1 MNARVLIVGAGPVGL
16 FVGTELA
23 KYGIAAD
30 IIEKNNGGNSYSKA
44 LSVSAAS
51 LKAFHGLGLQQE
63 FAGRGKPIQEIAVHF
78 NGKRCA
84 RIDKRK
90 LGGLY
95 DYYLSVPQPETESLI
110 RLALER
116 ANGKVDYGHELTQ
129 LEQDANGVAVAIRDA
144 ASGQLSNRHY
154 EMVIGCDG
162 AQSSVR
168 QLLKMPFE
176 GYDYDV
182 HFIMGDVYFDGAVES
197 EMTSY
202 HVYDEGFLIFLPM
215 DNGLTRLVVSKPG
228 PLPANRPL
236 PDQEE
241 LQFFLD
247 KYYPRPLRIK
257 QVVWSSSARFF
268 NRLAASNHVGRVF
281 LAGDA
286 FHLFSP
292 IGGQGMN
299 TGIQDAANLGWKIAF
314 YLKGAAKP
322 ELLQSYRR
330 ERYIAVGKAAD
341 LTGANTELIL
351 RRGGAEHMR
360 WRYTPAMSNRAFYRR
375 RLSHDFSGLLAD
387 HNIESSSL
395 VGRHVPYCARSDGL
409 LGLQSTYDIPKLGR
423 NVLFCNDGV
432 ADAARARLERYLHV
446 VATGALAD
454 DDHAWRTALH
464 LDRHDA
470 CLVRPDG
477 YVGFCGSLDELEQ
490 YLDRLYH

>member
-16 FVGTELA
+16 FVGAELA

-30 IIEKNNGGNSYSKA
+30 IIDKNTGGNSHSKA

-51 LKAFHGLGLQQE
+51 LKAFHGIGLQRE
-63 FAGRGKPIQEIAVHF
+63 FAGRGKPIREIEVYF
-78 NGKRCA
+78 NGARCA

-95 DYYLSVPQPETESLI
+95 DYYLSVPQPETESLL

-116 ANGKVDYGHELTQ
+116 ADGKVDYGHELTR
-129 LEQDANGVAVAIRDA
+129 LEQDADGVDVLIRA
-144 ASGQLSNRHY
+144 AGGRAQPRRY

-168 QLLKMPFE
+168 QLLGMPFE

-182 HFIMGDVYFDGAVES
+182 HFIMGDVYFNGGAGS
-197 EMTSY
+197 DATSY
-202 HVYDEGFLIFLPM
+202 HVYDDGFMIFLPM
-215 DNGLTRLVVSKPG
+215 ENGLTRLVVSKPG
-228 PLPANRPL
+228 PLPPGRPA
-236 PDQEE
+236 PDLAE
-241 LQFFLD
+241 LQEFLT
-247 KYYPRPLRIK
+247 KYYPRPLRISE
-257 QVVWSSSARFF
+257 VVWGSSARFF
-268 NRLAASNHVGRVF
+268 NRLAGSNHVGRVF

-314 YLKGAAKP
+314 YLNGAAKP
-322 ELLQSYRR
+322 ALLDSYRR

-341 LTGANTELIL
+341 LTDANTELIL
-351 RRGGAEHMR
+351 RRGGGDHMR
-360 WRYTPAMSNRAFYRR
+360 WRYTPAMANRGFYRR

-387 HNIESSSL
+387 HNVESASL
-395 VGRHVPYCARSDGL
+395 VGRHVPYRARDDGL
-409 LGLQSTYDIPKLGR
+409 LGLRSTYDIPKLGR
-423 NVLFCNDGV
+423 NVLFCNDDV
-432 ADAARARLERYLHV
+432 ADAALERLRRYQHV
-446 VATGALAD
+446 VVAAGLPAGD
-454 DDHAWRTALH
+454 DDWRAALT
-464 LDRHDA
+464 LDRHAA

-477 YVGFCGSLDELEQ
+477 YVGFCGSLDELER
-490 YLDRLYH
+490 YLDHLYH